1 LETHTQSGSK
11 VAKLS
16 PSWRPEYGLHK
27 LENSMALT
35 EAIIFQHIKQND
47 NAIVDRLANKGASN
61 SSTLNDL

>member
-1 LETHTQSGSK
+1 LETHTQSGSQ

-16 PSWRPEYGLHK
+16 PSWRPEYGLHQ

-35 EAIIFQHIKQND
+35 EAIIFQHVKQNA